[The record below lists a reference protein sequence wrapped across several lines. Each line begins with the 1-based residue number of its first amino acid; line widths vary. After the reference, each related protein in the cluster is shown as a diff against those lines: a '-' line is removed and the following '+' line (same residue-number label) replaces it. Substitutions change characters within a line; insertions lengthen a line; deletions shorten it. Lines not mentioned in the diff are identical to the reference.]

1 LDSVDMVRCSLVV
14 VAVGVT
20 PRLDLIEG
28 TGIKVNRGILVD
40 RTMATNRPD
49 VYACGD
55 VVEAHDVVYGTHRV
69 APTWPNAYI
78 GGMTAGHNMAGI
90 ETEYPGSTPMN
101 SLNYFGLD
109 IAAAGLTVPPEDN
122 GYQVLSRH
130 SDSQYRSVVLKDDCV
145 VGMICIG
152 DIERSGILCSLI
164 REAVPLQGL
173 EEELLADDFGL
184 ITLPRAR
191 WEGRL
196 TAPAGRPVAEET
208 ERQHPEE
215 YVSGE

>member
-1 LDSVDMVRCSLVV
+1 
-14 VAVGVT
+14 
-20 PRLDLIEG
+20 
-28 TGIKVNRGILVD
+28 
-40 RTMATNRPD
+40 
-49 VYACGD
+49 
-55 VVEAHDVVYGTHRV
+55 
-69 APTWPNAYI
+69 
-78 GGMTAGHNMAGI
+78 MAGV

-109 IAAAGLTVPPEDN
+109 ITAAGLTVPPEDN

-184 ITLPRAR
+184 VSLPRAR
-191 WEGRL
+191 WEGQL

-208 ERQHPEE
+208 EGQHPEE